1 MKAYQVQFT
10 LPVDNPESNVFI
22 TRKKTVVVFE
32 VPINL
37 PDINIIGYSQLSA
50 IARETEFPALLTRHN
65 NKTRQKPVESK

>member
-50 IARETEFPALLTRHN
+50 IAREPEFPALLTRLN